1 MVKTLFYLAI
11 ILILST
17 LAKSENIN
25 NFDCNEILLQ
35 EMLNLRK
42 KIEIDTN
49 YKIFLSPQC
58 KLKTKSKISF
68 NYSEKVIDIY
78 SDILNYDFN

>member
-25 NFDCNEILLQ
+25 NFECNEILLQ

-49 YKIFLSPQC
+49 YKIFLSSEC